1 MEESVAGINA
11 SLAPVGE
18 LARPRALGSLILLA
32 TACVAGLLVLHAA
45 LRRWSRS
52 SSK

>member
-1 MEESVAGINA
+1 MEESVAGINE
-11 SLAPVGE
+11 SLAPVGA

-45 LRRWSRS
+45 LRRWSQS